1 MKIKQ
6 LADVL
11 NGTLSTTGIIDQVT
25 GEAAVA
31 NEDLSD
37 IVDIGKAVIDYTGAS
52 NANFDSFMRNLIDQ
66 VGRIMFVNRTYTSQ
80 APNILKDG
88 WEYGSIL
95 QKVRCEVPEARDNAT
110 WDLFNYPQNGGDA
123 YPDPF
128 ELSKPS
134 AQAKFFNS
142 KATYEVPIT
151 LTDVQLRE
159 AFQTAAQFGSF
170 IAMIENRIAMKI
182 TLCNDGLIMATIAN
196 LIAQKVAA
204 GKAVNLLTLY
214 KTVNPSATTTAA
226 TALADKEFLRF
237 ASKTI
242 AQYKKYLATASTLY
256 NDGSYIT
263 FTPADRLKFIA
274 NTEFSKS
281 LDAYLY
287 SDTYHNEF
295 VNLPGYEEVAFW
307 QGTGTGNADRLKI
320 NVKIDDGTAQGA
332 TVVQDGIVAVM
343 FDDEAAAVC
352 NQNYRVTSQ
361 YNGRGEY
368 TNYFYKWDAMY
379 MNDIQEN
386 CVVFVIADETA
397 EEGAPSNFNVAGK
410 TGSLWN
416 VTIGDYQS
424 GITVT
429 GNAIT
434 GTLTKDTATDAW
446 TTKWGTGYY
455 IALQFSGSAATTDV
469 SVGLV
474 PSAGSGMVRLD
485 SDKDAL
491 FYLGDYASG
500 TTLNKK
506 LAVRVGGKY
515 YEYTLSGLTLS

>member
-6 LADVL
+6 LADIL
-11 NGTLSTTGIIDQVT
+11 NGTLSTTGIIDQAT
-25 GEAAVA
+25 GAAAVA

-37 IVDIGKAVIDYTGAS
+37 IVDIGKAVLDYTGAG
-52 NANFDSFMRNLIDQ
+52 NANYDSFIRSLIDQ
-66 VGRIMFVNRTYTSQ
+66 VGKVMFVDRVYTSQ

-95 QKVRCEVPEARDNAT
+95 EKVRCEVPDARDNAT
-110 WDLFNYPQNGGDA
+110 WDLFNYPVNDGDA

-134 AQAKFFNS
+134 AQAKFYNS

-159 AFQTAAQFGSF
+159 AFQSAAQFGSF
-170 IAMIENRIAMKI
+170 IAMIENRIRMKM

-196 LIAQKVAA
+196 LIGQKVAA

-214 KTVNPSATTTAA
+214 KTIYPSATTTAA
-226 TALADKEFLRF
+226 TALTDKEFLRF

-256 NDGSYIT
+256 NEGSYLT
-263 FTPADRLKFIA
+263 FTPADKLKFIA

-307 QGTGTGNADRLKI
+307 QGTGTNNGDRLKI
-320 NVKIDDGTAQGA
+320 NVSVDYNGVKTDIT
-332 TVVQDGIVAVM
+332 QDGIVAVM
-343 FDDEAAAVC
+343 FDEEAAAVC
-352 NQNYRVTSQ
+352 NQNFRTTSQ

-368 TNYFYKWDAMY
+368 TNYFYKWDALY

-397 EEGAPSNFNVAGK
+397 EEGTPSNFNVAGK
-410 TGSLWN
+410 TGSLWG
-416 VTIGDYQS
+416 VSIGSYQD
-424 GITVT
+424 GITIT
-429 GNAIT
+429 NNAIT
-434 GTLTKDTATDAW
+434 GTLTRDSATDAW
-446 TTKWGTGYY
+446 TTKWGKGYY
-455 IALQFSGSAATTDV
+455 IALQFSGTAATTDV

-474 PSAGSGMVRLD
+474 PTAGSGFVRLD
-485 SDKDAL
+485 NDKDAL
-491 FYLGDYASG
+491 FYLGDYESG

-506 LAVRVGGKY
+506 LGVRVGGKY

>member
-1 MKIKQ
+1 MKITQ
-6 LADVL
+6 LASIL

-25 GEAAVA
+25 GAAAVA
-31 NEDLSD
+31 TEDLSN
-37 IVDIGKAVIDYTGAS
+37 IVDMGKAVLDYTGAS
-52 NANFDSFMRNLIDQ
+52 NANFDSFMRTLIDQ
-66 VGRIMFVNRTYTSQ
+66 VGKVMFVDRKYTSQ

-110 WDLFNYPQNGGDA
+110 WDLFNYPVNQGAA

-128 ELSKPS
+128 ELSKPTAS
-134 AQAKFFNS
+134 AKFFNS

-159 AFQTAAQFGSF
+159 AFRSAADFGRF
-170 IAMIENRIAMKI
+170 IAMIENRIAMKM

-196 LIAQKVAA
+196 LIGQKIM
-204 GKAVNLLTLY
+204 GHKEINLLGLY
-214 KTVNPSATTTAA
+214 KAINTSATTTAA
-226 TALADKEFLRF
+226 TALTDKEFLRF

-274 NTEFSKS
+274 NVEFSKS

-307 QGTGTGNADRLKI
+307 QGTGTSNDDRLKI
-320 NVKIDDGTAQGA
+320 NVTVDDGSTGT
-332 TVVQDGIVAVM
+332 TVEQDGVVAVM

-379 MNDIQEN
+379 MNDVLEN
-386 CVVFVIADETA
+386 CVVFVVD
-397 EEGAPSNFNVAGK
+397 
-410 TGSLWN
+410 
-416 VTIGDYQS
+416 DYS
-424 GITVT
+424 
-429 GNAIT
+429 
-434 GTLTKDTATDAW
+434 
-446 TTKWGTGYY
+446 
-455 IALQFSGSAATTDV
+455 FAATFTGDAAPDDWNTV
-469 SVGLV
+469 YAISSSPYYVE
-474 PSAGSGMVRLD
+474 D
-485 SDKDAL
+485 S
-491 FYLGDYASG
+491 SG
-500 TTLNKK
+500 TTIVNGKK
-506 LAVRVGGKY
+506 YTQLSANDKTTAQGYSWTTYKGKEIIKKVG
-515 YEYTLSGLTLS
+515 

>member
-6 LADVL
+6 LADIL
-11 NGTLSTTGIIDQVT
+11 NGTLSTTGIIDQAT
-25 GEAAVA
+25 GAAAVA
-31 NEDLSD
+31 KEDLSD
-37 IVDIGKAVIDYTGAS
+37 IVDIGKTVLDYTGAS
-52 NANFDSFMRNLIDQ
+52 NTNYDSFIRSLIDQ
-66 VGRIMFVNRTYTSQ
+66 VGKIMFVDRVYTSQ

-95 QKVRCEVPEARDNAT
+95 EKVRCEVPDARDNAT
-110 WDLFNYPQNGGDA
+110 WDLFNYPQDGGEA

-128 ELSKPS
+128 ELSKPT

-151 LTDVQLRE
+151 LTDIQLKE
-159 AFQTAAQFGSF
+159 AFQSAAQFGSF
-170 IAMIENRIAMKI
+170 IAMIENRIRMKM

-196 LIAQKVAA
+196 LIGQKVAA

-214 KTVNPSATTTAA
+214 KTINASATTTAA
-226 TALADKEFLRF
+226 TALTDKEFLRF

-256 NDGSYIT
+256 NEGSYLT

-307 QGTGTGNADRLKI
+307 QGTGTNNGDRLKI
-320 NVKIDDGTAQGA
+320 NVSVDYNGVKTDIA
-332 TVVQDGIVAVM
+332 QDGIVAVM

-352 NQNYRVTSQ
+352 NQNYRVTSA
-361 YNGRGEY
+361 YNARGEY

-397 EEGAPSNFNVAGK
+397 EEGTPANFNVAGK
-410 TGSLWN
+410 TGSLWG
-416 VTIGDYQS
+416 VTISNYQDEV
-424 GITVT
+424 TVT
-429 GNAIT
+429 NNAIT
-434 GTLTKDTATDAW
+434 GTLTRDSATDAW
-446 TTKWGTGYY
+446 TTKWGKGYY
-455 IALQFSGSAATTDV
+455 IALQFSGTAATTDV

-474 PSAGSGMVRLD
+474 PTAGSGFVRLD
-485 SDKDAL
+485 NDKDAL
-491 FYLGDYASG
+491 FYLGDYESG

-506 LAVRVGGKY
+506 LAVRVGGKL